1 MEHRLPR
8 ARRARNHVIPNGVDL
23 DFFTPIDR
31 QEARG
36 RLGWDPDEKA
46 ALFVGNPA
54 LPTKN
59 HALAEAAC
67 VRAARQCPQVRLR
80 VAWAISPEDM
90 PVWMSAADALVF
102 PSWSE
107 GSPNALKEAMACE
120 LPVVATPVG
129 DIPERLRGIPGCQIL
144 PPDEERFA
152 DALLEALHH
161 GRCPEARVAVGELSL
176 MHVAKR
182 VVHVYESV
190 VT

>member
-1 MEHRLPR
+1 M
-8 ARRARNHVIPNGVDL
+8 IPNGVDL